1 MELDRNAIERSDF
14 AQARRGYDPDEVD
27 AHLAQ
32 VAAAFEQL
40 KARPT
45 PAAATMAGAA
55 ADQVRTIV
63 EAAER
68 TAHEIQAGAQTEA
81 DRAMADA
88 KRQADEDRA
97 SARTEAEESRERAET
112 AAEGHV
118 TSVRDATAELRAR
131 AESMQSD
138 LNGMVEKLRESIDAI
153 VDSARS
159 NASSLE
165 NELHAYQQSH
175 DPPAAEPEQG
185 TPPETGPPLVVAEPT
200 PLSVDEPEAE
210 EIEEVAVAGLEPDTD
225 EEDALEAV
233 AEPATAYDE
242 ELLDEPVAEAGEE
255 PIAEPDLTHE
265 EPVMPPDPEPEQLV
279 RGPVI
284 SPEPEP
290 EPEPEPAAG
299 APAAGG
305 GGDGAEGARL
315 IALNMAL
322 NGTPREETSR
332 YLEENFDLENRE
344 TILDDVYSR
353 VGG

>member
-1 MELDRNAIERSDF
+1 LELDRNAIERRDF

-32 VAAAFEQL
+32 VAAAYEQL
-40 KARPT
+40 NARPT

-68 TAHEIQAGAQTEA
+68 TAQEIQAGAQTEA
-81 DRAMADA
+81 DRATSDA
-88 KRQADEDRA
+88 KRQADEERA
-97 SARTEAEESRERAET
+97 RARAEVEESREQAES

-118 TSVRDATAELRAR
+118 ASVRDATAELRAR

-165 NELHAYQQSH
+165 NELQAYQQSH
-175 DPPAAEPEQG
+175 APATPEPAAVP
-185 TPPETGPPLVVAEPT
+185 EPT
-200 PLSVDEPEAE
+200 PPVPEPEVIQTE
-210 EIEEVAVAGLEPDTD
+210 EPPVPDAEPDAG
-225 EEDALEAV
+225 EEEALEAV

-255 PIAEPDLTHE
+255 PIAEPELTLE
-265 EPVMPPDPEPEQLV
+265 EPAMPPDPESEPLV

-284 SPEPEP
+284 SQEP
-290 EPEPEPAAG
+290 EPEPEPAPEPAA